1 METKILYRN
10 VNGKEQ
16 LFLNGEEL
24 SLRKFLDMFFTDEKE
39 ESFIDTYLNNVAL
52 IDDDVVDNAMNM
64 LSDNYCIEKYMS
76 LLNKDNH
83 NPTELAILSDF
94 IDDAK
99 LALKIE
105 IDNKIE
111 FLNEL
116 RDKL

>member
-1 METKILYRN
+1 
-10 VNGKEQ
+10 
-16 LFLNGEEL
+16 
-24 SLRKFLDMFFTDEKE
+24 MFFTDE
-39 ESFIDTYLNNVAL
+39 ESFIDKYLNNVAL

-64 LSDNYCIEKYMS
+64 LSDNYCIEEYMN
-76 LLNKDNH
+76 LLNKDDH

-99 LALKIE
+99 VALKIE

-116 RDKL
+116 KDKL